1 MPTTPSGP
9 TLTCS
14 QCGFANETERVY
26 CHNCGAKLDRSLL
39 PKASETSKDSVEKV
53 RKRVHKMAN
62 PGGTSAT
69 RELKTL
75 ANVIVYAVLA
85 AFIIGF
91 IREPE
96 GVPPAKTEDLSLRM
110 VGSEIAETLE
120 FPQSRALQFTDSEIN
135 NYFKSAL
142 KSKTGG
148 LIPGVKFERAYVKFE
163 PGNVYIGLQQSVA
176 GYPLYSGARYQI
188 GVKDGKFFARNFG
201 GNFGRIAVHPE
212 LMRHLGIA
220 FQPLWKALKREKDQ
234 VESMQ
239 RVEVMKGSVILVT
252 KGRGQ

>member
-1 MPTTPSGP
+1 MATTPSGP

-39 PKASETSKDSVEKV
+39 PKAGEASKESVEKA
-53 RKRVHKMAN
+53 RKRVRKMTN
-62 PGGTSAT
+62 PGQSSVT

-96 GVPPAKTEDLSLRM
+96 GVPPVKGGELSLRM
-110 VGSEIAETLE
+110 VGSEIAEALE
-120 FPQSRALQFTDSEIN
+120 SPQARALQFTDGEVS

-142 KSKTGG
+142 KSKTAG
-148 LIPGVKFERAYVKFE
+148 LIPGVKFERAFAKFE
-163 PGNVYIGLQQSVA
+163 PGNVYVGLQQSVA

-188 GVKDGKFFARNFG
+188 GVKDGQFFARNVG
-201 GNFGRIAVHPE
+201 GNFGRIAVHPD
-212 LMRHLGIA
+212 LMRHLGIV
-220 FQPLWKALKREKDQ
+220 FQPLWKPLKREHDQ
-234 VESMQ
+234 MKSMQ
-239 RVEVMKGSVILVT
+239 RVEAMKGSIILVT

>member
-1 MPTTPSGP
+1 MAKPPSGP

-14 QCGFANETERVY
+14 QCGFANEMERVY

-39 PKASETSKDSVEKV
+39 PKADEASKDSVEKV
-53 RKRVHKMAN
+53 RRRVHKMTN
-62 PGGTSAT
+62 PGQTSVA

-75 ANVIVYAVLA
+75 ANVIVWAVLA

-91 IREPE
+91 IREPANL
-96 GVPPAKTEDLSLRM
+96 PSAKTGEVALRM
-110 VGSEIAETLE
+110 VNSEVAEALE
-120 FPQSRALQFTDSEIN
+120 SPQARALQFTEGEVN

-148 LIPGVKFERAYVKFE
+148 LIPGVNFERAYVKFE

-188 GVKDGKFFARNFG
+188 GVRDGKFFCRNVG

-220 FQPLWKALKREKDQ
+220 FQPLWKALKRENDQ
-234 VESMQ
+234 VQSMQ
-239 RVEVMKGSVILVT
+239 RVEPMKGSIVLMT
-252 KGRGQ
+252 KGRG

>member
-1 MPTTPSGP
+1 MATTPSGP

-39 PKASETSKDSVEKV
+39 PKADEASKDSVEKV
-53 RKRVHKMAN
+53 RKRVRKMTN
-62 PGGTSAT
+62 PGQTSLA
-69 RELKTL
+69 REIKTL
-75 ANVIVYAVLA
+75 ANIIVWAVLT

-96 GVPPAKTEDLSLRM
+96 SVPSLKTGEGGLRM
-110 VGSEIAETLE
+110 VGSEITEALDS
-120 FPQSRALQFTDSEIN
+120 PQARALQFTDGEVN
-135 NYFKSAL
+135 NYFRSAL

-148 LIPGVKFERAYVKFE
+148 LLPGVKFERAFVNFE

-188 GVKDGKFFARNFG
+188 GVKEGKFFARNVG
-201 GNFGRIAVHPE
+201 GNFGRIAVHPS
-212 LMRHLGIA
+212 LMRQLGIA

-239 RVEVMKGSVILVT
+239 RVEAMKGSIILVT

>member
-1 MPTTPSGP
+1 MATTPSGP
-9 TLTCS
+9 TLTCA

-39 PKASETSKDSVEKV
+39 PKADEASKESVERV
-53 RKRVHKMAN
+53 RKRVRKMTN
-62 PGGTSAT
+62 PGQTSVA
-69 RELKTL
+69 RELKML
-75 ANVIVYAVLA
+75 ANVIVWAVLA
-85 AFIIGF
+85 AFIVGF

-96 GVPPAKTEDLSLRM
+96 GVPPLKSDDLSLRM
-110 VGSEIAETLE
+110 VGSEIAEALE
-120 FPQSRALQFTDSEIN
+120 FPQSRALQFTEGEVN

-142 KSKTGG
+142 KSKAGG

-188 GVKDGKFFARNFG
+188 GVKDGKFFSRNFG

-220 FQPLWKALKREKDQ
+220 FQPLWKALKRENDQ
-234 VESMQ
+234 MQSMH
-239 RVEVMKGSVILVT
+239 RVEAMKGSVILVT
-252 KGRGQ
+252 KGRAQ

>member
-1 MPTTPSGP
+1 MATTPSGP

-39 PKASETSKDSVEKV
+39 PRAEEAGRDSVEKV
-53 RKRVHKMAN
+53 RKRVRKMTN
-62 PGGTSAT
+62 PGQTSTT

-91 IREPE
+91 IRAPE
-96 GVPPAKTEDLSLRM
+96 GVPADKAGEGGLRM
-110 VGSEIAETLE
+110 VGSEIAEALDS
-120 FPQSRALQFTDSEIN
+120 PQARALQFAEGEVN
-135 NYFKSAL
+135 NYFRSAL

-148 LIPGVKFERAYVKFE
+148 LLPGVKFERAYVKFE

-201 GNFGRIAVHPE
+201 GNFGRIAMHPE

-239 RVEVMKGSVILVT
+239 RVEAMKGSIILVT